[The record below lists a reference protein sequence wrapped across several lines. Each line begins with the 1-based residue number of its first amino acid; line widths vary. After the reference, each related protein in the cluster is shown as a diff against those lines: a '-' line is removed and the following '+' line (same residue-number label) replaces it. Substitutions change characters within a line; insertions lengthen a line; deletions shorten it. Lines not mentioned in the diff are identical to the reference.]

1 MKTSA
6 GIYCNN
12 HPEEPTYASGYRP
25 VILALLLIAL
35 VFLAA
40 CSSGRRH
47 DYSYQPKGH
56 ADYTAAIGE
65 KTECL
70 ASWYGKDFHGRP
82 TASGEIFNM
91 YDLTCAHKVYPLG
104 TRVRVTSLSSGKDV
118 ECIINDRGPFIA
130 GRDLDLSYGAAKK
143 IDLIGPGV
151 GRVRIEVLGRESR
164 YIKEVKYGKL
174 EGSTA
179 VTIQAGSFRDE
190 ENARRLKKDLELNYK
205 DVYIMT
211 ALVGKEKY
219 YRVRIGKFGDR
230 AEALKVAGPMAQ
242 EGYSVLIA
250 RFEKQI

>member
-1 MKTSA
+1 MSGRMTT
-6 GIYCNN
+6 
-12 HPEEPTYASGYRP
+12 PGYRR
-25 VILALLLIAL
+25 VTLVLLLAAL
-35 VFLAA
+35 IFLAA

-47 DYSYQPKGH
+47 DYSYKSKGR
-56 ADYTAAIGE
+56 ADYTATAGE

-104 TRVRVTSLSSGKDV
+104 TRVKVTHLLNGKDV
-118 ECIINDRGPFIA
+118 ECIINDRGPFIP

-151 GRVRIEVLGRESR
+151 GRVRIEVLGRDSR
-164 YIKEVKYGKL
+164 YIKQVKYGKL
-174 EGSTA
+174 EGSSP

-190 ENARRLKKDLELNYK
+190 ENAKRLKMDLELSYK
-205 DVYIMT
+205 DVYILT
-211 ALVGKEKY
+211 AFIGNEKY
-219 YRVRIGKFGDR
+219 YRVRIGKFRDR
-230 AEALKVAGPMAQ
+230 DEALKVAGPMAQ

-250 RFEKQI
+250 KFEKQI